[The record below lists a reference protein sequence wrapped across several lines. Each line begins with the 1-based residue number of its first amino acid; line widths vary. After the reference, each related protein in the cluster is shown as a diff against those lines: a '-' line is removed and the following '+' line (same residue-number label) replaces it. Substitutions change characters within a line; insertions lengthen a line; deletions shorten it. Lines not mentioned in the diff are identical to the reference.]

1 MRFKD
6 KKVLVVGGAGFIGS
20 NLVNRLVTEGAAVT
34 VLDDLFT
41 GDLSNIEFMRDIT
54 FVKGSVTDFDLV
66 EDLVKSVD
74 IVFNLACHNII
85 VSTQRPREDF
95 NVNVSGMLNIL
106 IAAKKYGIEMIV
118 YSSSASVYG
127 NARYLPVN
135 EDDRI
140 TILNPYAASKL
151 SAENYCMAFYESY
164 DIPVTVLRYS
174 NVYGIKQSP
183 NNPYCGVVSKFFD
196 SVLNDHP
203 IQIHGDG
210 EQTRDYTYVDDVVEA
225 TMLAALS
232 PKVVGEV
239 LNIGTGKE
247 TSVRELASLVLEI
260 SGKTGRPIFID
271 RRDIDNIRRR
281 VLNIEKVRKNLKWI
295 PTTTLQEG
303 LKKTYKWLLSKQ
315 MVFEK
320 EIPLKMPLRTVAKIS

>member
-1 MRFKD
+1 MRFKG
-6 KKVLVVGGAGFIGS
+6 KKVLVTGGAGFVGS
-20 NLVNRLVTEGAAVT
+20 NLAEKLAKEEADVT

-41 GDLSNIEFMRDIT
+41 GDLSNIEFNKNIN
-54 FVKGSVTDFDLV
+54 FIKGSVTDFDLV
-66 EDLVKSVD
+66 EDLVQKVD
-74 IVFNLACHNII
+74 IVFNLAARNII

-95 NVNVSGMLNIL
+95 NVNVGGTLNIL
-106 IAAKKYGIEMIV
+106 IAAKKYGIEKIV

-151 SAENYCMAFYESY
+151 AAENYCMAFFESY

-183 NNPYCGVVSKFFD
+183 NNPYCGVVSKFFE
-196 SVLNDHP
+196 SALNDHP

-210 EQTRDYTYVDDVVEA
+210 EQTRDYTCVDDVVEA

-239 LNIGTGKE
+239 FNIGTGKE
-247 TSVRELASLVLEI
+247 TSVRQLAHLVLEI
-260 SGKTGRPIFID
+260 SGRNTRPTFID

-295 PTTTLQEG
+295 PTTTLEDG

-320 EIPLKMPLRTVAKIS
+320 ELPLKMIHRSFPKAS

>member
-20 NLVNRLVTEGAAVT
+20 NLVNRLVPEGAAVT

-41 GDLSNIEFMRDIT
+41 GDLNNIEFMRDIT

-151 SAENYCMAFYESY
+151 SAENYCMAFFESY
-164 DIPVTVLRYS
+164 GIPVTVLRYS

-196 SVLNDHP
+196 SVLNDDP
-203 IQIHGDG
+203 PQIHGDG

-260 SGKTGRPIFID
+260 SGKNMKPIFID

-281 VLNIEKVRKNLKWI
+281 VLNIEKVRKHLKWI
-295 PTTTLQEG
+295 PNTTLGDG

-315 MVFEK
+315 LVFEK
-320 EIPLKMPLRTVAKIS
+320 EFPLKMIHRNISKVS

>member
-20 NLVNRLVTEGAAVT
+20 NLVNKLVPEGAAVT

-54 FVKGSVTDFDLV
+54 FVKGSVTDFDLI

-164 DIPVTVLRYS
+164 GIPVTVLRYS

-196 SVLNDHP
+196 SVLNDDP
-203 IQIHGDG
+203 PQIHGDG

-247 TSVRELASLVLEI
+247 TSVRELADLVLEI
-260 SGKTGRPIFID
+260 SGKNIKPIFID

-281 VLNIEKVRKNLKWI
+281 VLNIEKVRKHLRWI

-315 MVFEK
+315 LVFEK
-320 EIPLKMPLRTVAKIS
+320 EFPLKMIHRAVTKIS

>member
-1 MRFKD
+1 
-6 KKVLVVGGAGFIGS
+6 
-20 NLVNRLVTEGAAVT
+20 
-34 VLDDLFT
+34 
-41 GDLSNIEFMRDIT
+41 
-54 FVKGSVTDFDLV
+54 
-66 EDLVKSVD
+66 
-74 IVFNLACHNII
+74 
-85 VSTQRPREDF
+85 
-95 NVNVSGMLNIL
+95 MLNIL

-164 DIPVTVLRYS
+164 GIPVAVLRYS

-247 TSVRELASLVLEI
+247 TSVRELANLVLEI
-260 SGKTGRPIFID
+260 SGKNMKPIFID

-281 VLNIEKVRKNLKWI
+281 VLNIEKVRKHLKWI
-295 PTTTLQEG
+295 PTTPLEEG
-303 LKKTYKWLLSKQ
+303 LRKTYKWLLSKQ
-315 MVFEK
+315 LAFER
-320 EIPLKMPLRTVAKIS
+320 EIPLKMIHRAVTKVS

>member
-6 KKVLVVGGAGFIGS
+6 KKVLVTGGAGFIGS
-20 NLVNRLVTEGAAVT
+20 NLVSKLVPEGAAVT

-41 GDLSNIEFMRDIT
+41 GDLNNIECMRDIT
-54 FVKGSVTDFDLV
+54 FIKGSVTDFDLV
-66 EDLVKSVD
+66 EDLVKSAD
-74 IVFNLACHNII
+74 IVFDLACRNII

-95 NVNVSGMLNIL
+95 NVNVGGMLNIL

-151 SAENYCMAFYESY
+151 AAENYCMAFYESY
-164 DIPVTVLRYS
+164 DIPVTVLRCS
-174 NVYGIKQSP
+174 NVYGTKQSP
-183 NNPYCGVVSKFFD
+183 SNPYCGVVSKFFD
-196 SVLNDHP
+196 SVLKDHP
-203 IQIHGDG
+203 PEIHGDG

-232 PKVVGEV
+232 PKAVGEV
-239 LNIGTGKE
+239 LNIATGKE
-247 TSVRELASLVLEI
+247 TSVRELANLVLEI
-260 SGKTGRPIFID
+260 SGKNMKPIFID

-295 PTTTLQEG
+295 PTTTLQDG
-303 LKKTYKWLLSKQ
+303 LKETYKWLLSKQ
-315 MVFEK
+315 LVFEK
-320 EIPLKMPLRTVAKIS
+320 EIPLKMIHRNVMKVS